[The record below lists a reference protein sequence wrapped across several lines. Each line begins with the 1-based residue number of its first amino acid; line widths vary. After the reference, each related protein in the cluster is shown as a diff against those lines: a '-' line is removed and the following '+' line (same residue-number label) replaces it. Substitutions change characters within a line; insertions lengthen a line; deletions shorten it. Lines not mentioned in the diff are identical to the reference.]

1 MKNKNNLLLF
11 PPCINSPLIYIT
23 LLFIAGILLE
33 TYLHISLSYKA
44 ICILVLLSGGIIC
57 FRKKRTPPKAFG
69 GIILLYCLTIPISM
83 MYTEIYS
90 SFHQPNLQS
99 HFHNTNTEIQIKG
112 IIIKDPVKRRFYTNI
127 VISPEQ
133 IKGLQTP
140 KGSILVRVSSCNLKF
155 KYGDK
160 VLVFG
165 KLSPAYWSGNI
176 GTFNYKKY
184 LKRHHIHGVM
194 KIKDA
199 GNIEIVARNEGN
211 FIIGKAFALKNVIKT
226 INKRSLPDPQAAMLN
241 GILLGMRE
249 DIPQQIFDMFK
260 KSGIVHILAVSGLH
274 VSLILLMFWGFLK
287 LCRIPKKVAA
297 IILILLVTLYCMVTG
312 MRDPIFRTTIMALA
326 VLVAIIIDREQNL
339 YISISLA
346 CLTLLLINPYSLFN
360 AGFQLSFIA
369 TLGIICLTPILIER
383 VKLKPHFL
391 STAFSVSLSAQIS
404 IMPIVAYHFNYLSL
418 WSVFTNVLILPI
430 VACILALGLLASVF
444 GILWIKLA
452 YIFSMPNWI
461 LLTILLRL
469 IEFFSSIDFMHLEV
483 QKPYI
488 TDIIGYYTFIAFAL
502 YALYNGMKNRKIL
515 YVLSLVLAIL
525 FLSPRI
531 KNNSIEVIFPHS
543 PDGDIVLIK
552 FPYRGAGNK
561 IILITSDSNKF
572 NSVEKVIQPLLWT
585 KHISK
590 IDYLFLN
597 RVSDDHLGTVV
608 DLSKHFELKQVLDI
622 AQSKNSFTYKNFRK
636 FIKHNGLTYRNIKH
650 EESIPIPIS
659 IGAGINCRIYNSNL
673 KLRIMPGNIELL
685 ITPDCMHTIS
695 IQNRKILIY
704 QRPSQKP
711 SKHKPSI
718 IKKHMDDKDIYS
730 TDTHGTISIKVS
742 PIRESFFDGVKNN
755 KVKILCSKK
764 SS

>member
-1 MKNKNNLLLF
+1 MKGQT
-11 PPCINSPLIYIT
+11 SPLIYIT
-23 LLFIAGILLE
+23 PLFIIGILLE
-33 TYLHISLSYKA
+33 TYLHIPLLYKI

-57 FRKKRTPPKAFG
+57 FRKKKTPPKVFG

-90 SFHQPNLQS
+90 SFHKPNIQTHS
-99 HFHNTNTEIQIKG
+99 YNVNTDIQIKG
-112 IIIKDPVKRRFYTNI
+112 TIIKDPVSRRFYTNI

-133 IKGLQTP
+133 INGLQKPKGL
-140 KGSILVRVSSCNLKF
+140 ILVRVSSCHLKF

-165 KLSPAYWSGNI
+165 KLSRPYWDGNI
-176 GTFNYKKY
+176 GTFNYRKY
-184 LKRHHIHGVM
+184 LERHHIYGVM

-199 GNIEIVARNEGN
+199 ENIKIVARNKEN
-211 FIIGKAFALKNVIKT
+211 FIIGKALTLKSMIKM

-249 DIPQQIFDMFK
+249 DIPKQIFDMFR

-274 VSLILLMFWGFLK
+274 VGLILLMFWGFLK
-287 LCRIPKKVAA
+287 LCRIPKKTAA
-297 IILILLVTLYCMVTG
+297 FILILLVTLYCMVTG

-326 VLVAIIIDREQNL
+326 VLVAIIIGREPNL
-339 YISISLA
+339 YISMSLA
-346 CLTLLLINPYSLFN
+346 CLVLLLINPYSLFN

-383 VKLKPHFL
+383 IKLKPRFL
-391 STAFSVSLSAQIS
+391 FIAFAVSLSAQIS
-404 IMPIVAYHFNYLSL
+404 VMPIVAYHFNYLSL
-418 WSVFTNVLILPI
+418 WSVFTNIVILPI
-430 VACILALGLLASVF
+430 VACILALGLLGSVF

-469 IEFFSSIDFMHLEV
+469 IEFFSSIDFMYLEV

-488 TDIIGYYTFIAFAL
+488 ADIIGYYILIAFVL
-502 YALYNGMKNRKIL
+502 YALYNGMRNRKIL
-515 YVLSLVLAIL
+515 YILTLILLVL

-531 KNNSIEVIFPHS
+531 KSSSIEIVFPHS

-552 FPYRGAGNK
+552 VHHGWNQNK
-561 IILITSDSNKF
+561 IMIITSDSNKF
-572 NSVEKVIQPLLWT
+572 NNVEKVIQPLLWT

-597 RVSDDHLGTVV
+597 RVSDDHLGTIV
-608 DLSKHFELKQVLDI
+608 DLSKNFNIKQVLDI
-622 AQSKNSFTYKNFRK
+622 AQSKNSFTYKNFLN
-636 FIKHNGLTYRNIKH
+636 FIEHTGLTYRNIRH
-650 EESIPIPIS
+650 EESLLIPIS
-659 IGAGINCRIYNSNL
+659 IVTGISCRIHNSNL
-673 KLRIMPGNIELL
+673 QLRIMPDNIELL

-695 IQNRKILIY
+695 INDRKILIY
-704 QRPSQKP
+704 QRPSQKF
-711 SKHKPSI
+711 SKHKPSV
-718 IKKHMDDKDIYS
+718 IKKHRDDKDIYS
-730 TDTHGTISIKVS
+730 TDTHGTILMKVS
-742 PIRESFFDGVKNN
+742 PIRESFFNGVKNN

>member
-1 MKNKNNLLLF
+1 MKGQT
-11 PPCINSPLIYIT
+11 SPLIYIT

-33 TYLHISLSYKA
+33 TYLHIPLLYKA
-44 ICILVLLSGGIIC
+44 ICVLFLLPAGIIC
-57 FRKKRTPPKAFG
+57 LRKKRISNVM

-90 SFHQPNLQS
+90 SFHQPNL
-99 HFHNTNTEIQIKG
+99 HGRDVQIKG
-112 IIIKDPVKRRFYTNI
+112 IIIKDPVNRRFYTDI

-140 KGSILVRVSSCNLKF
+140 KGLILVRVSSCNLNF

-165 KLSPAYWSGNI
+165 KLSQPYWSGNI
-176 GTFNYKKY
+176 GTFNYRKY
-184 LKRHHIHGVM
+184 LERHHTYGVM

-199 GNIEIVARNEGN
+199 GNIKIIARNEGN
-211 FIIGKAFALKNVIKT
+211 FIIGKALTLKNTIKM

-249 DIPQQIFDMFK
+249 DIPQQIFDMFR

-274 VSLILLMFWGFLK
+274 VGLILLMFWGFLK
-287 LCRIPKKVAA
+287 LCRVPKKVSAL
-297 IILILLVTLYCMVTG
+297 ILILLVILYCMVTG

-346 CLTLLLINPYSLFN
+346 CLVLLFINPYSLFN

-369 TLGIICLTPILIER
+369 TLGIICLTPILKEVMPLER
-383 VKLKPHFL
+383 IKLKPRFL
-391 STAFSVSLSAQIS
+391 FIAFAVSLSAQIS
-404 IMPIVAYHFNYLSL
+404 VMPIVAYHFNYLSL
-418 WSVFTNVLILPI
+418 WSVFTNILILPI

-444 GILWIKLA
+444 GTLWIKLA

-469 IEFFSSIDFMHLEV
+469 IEIFSSVNFMYFEV

-488 TDIIGYYTFIAFAL
+488 TDIIGYYTLIAFAL
-502 YALYNGMKNRKIL
+502 YSLHNGMKNRKLLYIL
-515 YVLSLVLAIL
+515 ALVLLIL

-531 KNNSIEVIFPHS
+531 KGNSIEIVFPHS

-552 FPYRGAGNK
+552 FPCRGTRNK
-561 IILITSDSNKF
+561 IMLITSDSNKF
-572 NSVEKVIQPLLWT
+572 NNVEKVIQPLLWT

-597 RVSDDHLGTVV
+597 RVSDDHLGAVV
-608 DLSKHFELKQVLDI
+608 DLSKNFDIKQVLDI
-622 AQSKNSFTYKNFRK
+622 AQSKNSFTYKNFRN
-636 FIKHNGLTYRNIKH
+636 FIEHNGLTYRNIKH
-650 EESIPIPIS
+650 EESILES
-659 IGAGINCRIYNSNL
+659 SEINCRIYNSNL
-673 KLRIMPGNIELL
+673 KLCIVPGNIELL
-685 ITPDCMHTIS
+685 ITPDCVHMLS

-704 QRPSQKP
+704 QRPSQKF

-730 TDTHGTISIKVS
+730 TDTHGTISIKV
-742 PIRESFFDGVKNN
+742 RHN